1 MRTPAD
7 EPAQLP
13 VTLGA
18 AGALTPVPE
27 PDQLPALVAL
37 SSAATVFAWEEFFSG
52 RVRNA
57 HTRAAY
63 LHAHFAKFGCY
74 ECHGREAQ
82 GSTATGPR
90 LGPNPI
96 AYNRFIAYIR
106 KPAGEMPPYTAKVV
120 TEQQAADIYAFLQ
133 SLPRPPAA
141 ETIPLLK

>member
-1 MRTPAD
+1 MKTFRFCVSLALAALMIASSIVLAAQNPPPA
-7 EPAQLP
+7 
-13 VTLGA
+13 
-18 AGALTPVPE
+18 
-27 PDQLPALVAL
+27 
-37 SSAATVFAWEEFFSG
+37 SAPRGNAENG
-52 RVRNA
+52 RM
-57 HTRAAY
+57 
-63 LHAHFAKFGCY
+63 LFAKFGCY

-141 ETIPLLK
+141 ETIPILK

>member
-1 MRTPAD
+1 MKTFRFCVSLALAALMIASSIVLAAQNPA
-7 EPAQLP
+7 PA
-13 VTLGA
+13 
-18 AGALTPVPE
+18 
-27 PDQLPALVAL
+27 
-37 SSAATVFAWEEFFSG
+37 SAPRGNAENG
-52 RVRNA
+52 RM
-57 HTRAAY
+57 
-63 LHAHFAKFGCY
+63 LFAKFGCY

-133 SLPRPPAA
+133 ALPRPPAA

>member
-1 MRTPAD
+1 MKTFRFSVSLALAALMIASSIVLAAQNPA
-7 EPAQLP
+7 PA
-13 VTLGA
+13 
-18 AGALTPVPE
+18 
-27 PDQLPALVAL
+27 
-37 SSAATVFAWEEFFSG
+37 SAPRGNAENG
-52 RVRNA
+52 RM
-57 HTRAAY
+57 
-63 LHAHFAKFGCY
+63 LFAKFGCY

>member
-1 MRTPAD
+1 MKTFRFCVSLALAALMIAISIVLAAQNPA
-7 EPAQLP
+7 PA
-13 VTLGA
+13 
-18 AGALTPVPE
+18 
-27 PDQLPALVAL
+27 
-37 SSAATVFAWEEFFSG
+37 SAPRGNAENG
-52 RVRNA
+52 RM
-57 HTRAAY
+57 
-63 LHAHFAKFGCY
+63 LFAKFGCY

-133 SLPRPPAA
+133 ALPRPPAA

>member
-1 MRTPAD
+1 MKTFRFCVSLAVAALLIASTIVLAAQNPA
-7 EPAQLP
+7 PANAPRGNAENGRML
-13 VTLGA
+13 
-18 AGALTPVPE
+18 
-27 PDQLPALVAL
+27 
-37 SSAATVFAWEEFFSG
+37 FA
-52 RVRNA
+52 R
-57 HTRAAY
+57 
-63 LHAHFAKFGCY
+63 FGCY

-133 SLPRPPAA
+133 ALPRPPAA

>member
-1 MRTPAD
+1 MKTFRFSVSLALAALMIASSIVLAAQNPA
-7 EPAQLP
+7 PA
-13 VTLGA
+13 
-18 AGALTPVPE
+18 
-27 PDQLPALVAL
+27 
-37 SSAATVFAWEEFFSG
+37 SAPRGNAENG
-52 RVRNA
+52 RM
-57 HTRAAY
+57 
-63 LHAHFAKFGCY
+63 LFAKFGCY

-133 SLPRPPAA
+133 ALPRPPAA

>member
-1 MRTPAD
+1 MKTFRFCVS
-7 EPAQLP
+7 L
-13 VTLGA
+13 
-18 AGALTPVPE
+18 ALA
-27 PDQLPALVAL
+27 ALVIA
-37 SSAATVFAWEEFFSG
+37 SSIVLAAQNPAPASAPRGNAENG
-52 RVRNA
+52 RM
-57 HTRAAY
+57 
-63 LHAHFAKFGCY
+63 LFAKFGCY

>member
-1 MRTPAD
+1 SVWSAPGCSEELNMKTFRFCVSLALAALMIASSIVLAAQNPA
-7 EPAQLP
+7 PA
-13 VTLGA
+13 
-18 AGALTPVPE
+18 
-27 PDQLPALVAL
+27 
-37 SSAATVFAWEEFFSG
+37 SAPRGNAENG
-52 RVRNA
+52 RM
-57 HTRAAY
+57 
-63 LHAHFAKFGCY
+63 LFAKFGCY

-141 ETIPLLK
+141 ETIPLLKP

>member
-1 MRTPAD
+1 MKTFRFCVSLALAALMIASSIVLAAQNPPPA
-7 EPAQLP
+7 
-13 VTLGA
+13 
-18 AGALTPVPE
+18 
-27 PDQLPALVAL
+27 
-37 SSAATVFAWEEFFSG
+37 SAPRGNAENG
-52 RVRNA
+52 RM
-57 HTRAAY
+57 
-63 LHAHFAKFGCY
+63 LFAKFGCY

>member
-1 MRTPAD
+1 MIASSIVLAAQNPA
-7 EPAQLP
+7 PA
-13 VTLGA
+13 
-18 AGALTPVPE
+18 
-27 PDQLPALVAL
+27 
-37 SSAATVFAWEEFFSG
+37 SAPRGNAENG
-52 RVRNA
+52 RM
-57 HTRAAY
+57 
-63 LHAHFAKFGCY
+63 LFAKFGCY

>member
-1 MRTPAD
+1 MKTFRFC
-7 EPAQLP
+7 
-13 VTLGA
+13 VS
-18 AGALTPVPE
+18 
-27 PDQLPALVAL
+27 PALAAL
-37 SSAATVFAWEEFFSG
+37 MIASSIVLAAQNPAPASAPRGNAENG
-52 RVRNA
+52 RM
-57 HTRAAY
+57 
-63 LHAHFAKFGCY
+63 LFAKFGCY

>member
-1 MRTPAD
+1 MKTFRFSVSLALAALMIASSIGLAAQNPA
-7 EPAQLP
+7 PA
-13 VTLGA
+13 
-18 AGALTPVPE
+18 
-27 PDQLPALVAL
+27 
-37 SSAATVFAWEEFFSG
+37 SAPRGNAENG
-52 RVRNA
+52 RM
-57 HTRAAY
+57 
-63 LHAHFAKFGCY
+63 LFAKFGCY

-133 SLPRPPAA
+133 ALPRPPAA

>member
-1 MRTPAD
+1 MKTFRFCVSLALAALMIASSIVLAAQNPA
-7 EPAQLP
+7 PA
-13 VTLGA
+13 
-18 AGALTPVPE
+18 
-27 PDQLPALVAL
+27 
-37 SSAATVFAWEEFFSG
+37 SAPRGNAENG
-52 RVRNA
+52 RM
-57 HTRAAY
+57 
-63 LHAHFAKFGCY
+63 LFAKFGFY

>member
-1 MRTPAD
+1 MKTFRFCVSLALAALMIASSIVLAAQNPA
-7 EPAQLP
+7 PA
-13 VTLGA
+13 
-18 AGALTPVPE
+18 
-27 PDQLPALVAL
+27 
-37 SSAATVFAWEEFFSG
+37 SAPRGNAENG
-52 RVRNA
+52 RM
-57 HTRAAY
+57 
-63 LHAHFAKFGCY
+63 LFAKFGCY

>member
-1 MRTPAD
+1 MKPFRFCVSLAVAALMIASSIVLAAQNPA
-7 EPAQLP
+7 PA
-13 VTLGA
+13 
-18 AGALTPVPE
+18 
-27 PDQLPALVAL
+27 
-37 SSAATVFAWEEFFSG
+37 SAPRGNAENG
-52 RVRNA
+52 RM
-57 HTRAAY
+57 
-63 LHAHFAKFGCY
+63 LFAKFGCY